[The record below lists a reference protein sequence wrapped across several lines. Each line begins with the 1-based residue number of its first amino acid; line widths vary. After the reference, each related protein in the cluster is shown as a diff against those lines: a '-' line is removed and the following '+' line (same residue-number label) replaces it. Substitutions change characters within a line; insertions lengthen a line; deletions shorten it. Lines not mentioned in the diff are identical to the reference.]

1 MIDNAKKIAVEQAA
15 DFGEG
20 CWMRD
25 AIQSM
30 SLNEVKELAE
40 HLKNQSTDS
49 KLPTLSIAHKNVQNP
64 KENDV
69 VIFGDR
75 RTQGSKPDNTMGTHI
90 FTAHFNQ
97 KTGKIETGSCRKIQG
112 YTNNDW
118 NFKDYRNK

>member
-64 KENDV
+64 KENDDTLV
-69 VIFGDR
+69 QFQKFQKIKGL
-75 RTQGSKPDNTMGTHI
+75 GT
-90 FTAHFNQ
+90 F
-97 KTGKIETGSCRKIQG
+97 
-112 YTNNDW
+112 
-118 NFKDYRNK
+118 